1 MVTVGATTTEL
12 DAEAN
17 LTFDGSTLG
26 LTGALTATGNISS
39 SMSSTGSFGHI
50 VVGNHTNPA
59 DPNSTTLNIRSNG
72 QTSNLGFMEGPT
84 AGILFNYDGSNNK
97 LNIYD
102 SNLSGTRIVTFFRAG
117 GAVDFGGAITGSHYS
132 GSATSTGSF
141 GMVEASTASFGQL
154 EVGGGTFTSA
164 SLAAGGSGGV
174 SSYTDLTDV
183 PSGIISGSGQ
193 LPSGIISGSSQIASD
208 ISGSFNK
215 GFEFDGKIS
224 GSVTSTGSFG
234 RVEATVFSGD
244 GSGISNVTA
253 AAAAG
258 TVSSSAQ
265 LAANISGSWKDITTG
280 TGSFDIV
287 RFEKGRQLRFGDR
300 LFADEQNSNMNGA
313 RAYTN
318 VFAYNG
324 TTLRANVNLWDN
336 IPTAAGLVAGDIIAI
351 QNGDSYSGAYV
362 GRYLLTADP
371 TNSSGY
377 GTNWWDMTVE
387 NIDSYASNPITAD
400 DEGPN
405 YSFTRMFYVDLPE
418 FTENSGVSGSA
429 TSTGSFGL
437 LQGDGSG
444 LSNVSATL
452 PSGLISSSAQLAA
465 DISGSFTSGDFSF
478 TNVSGSATSTGSF
491 GKIDGVNKAGGTLLR
506 LGETQVAAGNN
517 VGDAGARYVFN
528 VDNHAPYV
536 GIGVLQQNNT
546 PHTISILNA
555 TYRSDG
561 NFNYGFTLNQDND
574 GKAFVYAAGNR
585 VFDIETDGT
594 ITLRSSGIVMND
606 GDTGNISGSA
616 TSTGSFGKGKFSS
629 GIIEGKGSSNTY
641 IELTGAG
648 YPNDN
653 FRVYIAGQKSL
664 HIDNN
669 AGGVM
674 MGYAASAT
682 GDSVAIG
689 FGASSAASTVAIG
702 RGISSSAGEI
712 RIGESGNTDAY
723 LAQGNATL
731 HVAGVVV
738 SGSTSITGDLTVT
751 GSISGSASSTGSF
764 GRVDGVDSIRTSK
777 LRLSKDTTEASDTT
791 LSIENFGG
799 GNKLT
804 IVNGATSLIYEG
816 RAGQSVAGLYFNVTS
831 TAMLGN
837 LASSATVPAFK
848 FNGDTDTGLGR
859 ADSDQLSLIT
869 GGTEAFRVTSTLIS
883 GSAVSTGSFGRVFS
897 TGVVSASAFI
907 GDGSGITGLTSAAI
921 SSYTNSG
928 NNRIVTSVDSG
939 TVNSEANLTF
949 DGSTL
954 DVTGDIV
961 VSGDLTING
970 TTTTLAATNLEIADA
985 FGFFATGS
993 AGANVDAGIIVQSG
1007 SYVDSGSAIYHDI
1020 SSERWS
1026 VAKGVGSSEVSVS
1039 NTQWQGFVATVYTAS
1054 ASPVGSSA
1062 KYGVGEIHIDDDG
1075 EIYIY
1080 S

>member
-1 MVTVGATTTEL
+1 MAVKVTGQFEQAGDFSIVDGKDVSGNITGSNVSASGTITANTFVG
-12 DAEAN
+12 
-17 LTFDGSTLG
+17 DGSS
-26 LTGALTATGNISS
+26 LTGVVSGADISGSWLGQNVLSGSALEGTRTVISGS
-39 SMSSTGSFGHI
+39 AISTGSFGTI
-50 VVGNHTNPA
+50 RVGPTSGYGAASGIAFGDGDTAIYEQSNDVLNVKIGTQTKWQFNGDNILSPGTNKAQISPDNGVTSPTFIPGRSHT
-59 DPNSTTLNIRSNG
+59 DTGYGSNG
-72 QTSNLGFMEGPT
+72 GKM
-84 AGILFNYDGSNNK
+84 
-97 LNIYD
+97 
-102 SNLSGTRIVTFFRAG
+102 LSLIAG
-117 GAVDFGGAITGSHYS
+117 GASILQVSSSGTIS
-132 GSATSTGSF
+132 GSST
-141 GMVEASTASFGQL
+141 STASFGRIEATTISASRVDVDAGTL
-154 EVGGGTFTSA
+154 AIGGTELGKTVA
-164 SLAAGGSGGV
+164 DNITNLDQQLNK
-174 SSYTDLTDV
+174 SSSPTFANLTTT
-183 PSGIISGSGQ
+183 G
-193 LPSGIISGSSQIASD
+193 D
-208 ISGSFNK
+208 I
-215 GFEFDGKIS
+215 
-224 GSVTSTGSFG
+224 
-234 RVEATVFSGD
+234 
-244 GSGISNVTA
+244 TA
-253 AAAAG
+253 QNFI
-258 TVSSSAQ
+258 VSSSVTYMTQ
-265 LAANISGSWKDITTG
+265 SFRSGSTIFGDSQDDTHRF
-280 TGSFDIV
+280 TGS
-287 RFEKGRQLRFGDR
+287 L
-300 LFADEQNSNMNGA
+300 
-313 RAYTN
+313 
-318 VFAYNG
+318 
-324 TTLRANVNLWDN
+324 
-336 IPTAAGLVAGDIIAI
+336 LVTSSA
-351 QNGDSYSGAYV
+351 
-362 GRYLLTADP
+362 LTID
-371 TNSSGY
+371 SSG
-377 GTNWWDMTVE
+377 TV
-387 NIDSYASNPITAD
+387 
-400 DEGPN
+400 
-405 YSFTRMFYVDLPE
+405 
-418 FTENSGVSGSA
+418 
-429 TSTGSFGL
+429 
-437 LQGDGSG
+437 
-444 LSNVSATL
+444 
-452 PSGLISSSAQLAA
+452 
-465 DISGSFTSGDFSF
+465 
-478 TNVSGSATSTGSF
+478 
-491 GKIDGVNKAGGTLLR
+491 
-506 LGETQVAAGNN
+506 
-517 VGDAGARYVFN
+517 
-528 VDNHAPYV
+528 
-536 GIGVLQQNNT
+536 
-546 PHTISILNA
+546 
-555 TYRSDG
+555 
-561 NFNYGFTLNQDND
+561 
-574 GKAFVYAAGNR
+574 
-585 VFDIETDGT
+585 
-594 ITLRSSGIVMND
+594 
-606 GDTGNISGSA
+606 SGSA
-616 TSTGSFGKGKFSS
+616 TSTGSFGKGKISS

-641 IELTGAG
+641 IELDGSG

-928 NNRIVTSVDSG
+928 NNRIVTSVDSS

-1039 NTQWQGFVATVYTAS
+1039 NKQWQGFVATVYTAS